1 MENSGLRNTSPLR
14 IAAVLL
20 LAGFLCAPSLVSAEE
35 IYKSVDAD
43 GNVTYSSVPTAEAV
57 ETQAVSVPDAP
68 TAAQQQEAIQRERQL
83 QQAADNLAR
92 DRSARDSQR
101 GSAVQDAENARDQA
115 KVQLEQA
122 LVKQDRDW
130 QGLAGG
136 GRRLKESYFE
146 RVRNAQENLRQ
157 TEESLSKARRDMR

>member
-1 MENSGLRNTSPLR
+1 MENPGLRNDSPLR
-14 IAAVLL
+14 TAVALL

-57 ETQAVSVPDAP
+57 ETQPVSVPDAP
-68 TAAQQQEAIQRERQL
+68 SAAQQQEAVQRERQL
-83 QQAADNLAR
+83 QQTTENLAR
-92 DRSARDSQR
+92 DRSTRGSQR
-101 GSAVQDAENARDQA
+101 RSKVQNAEKARDQA
-115 KVQLEQA
+115 RTGLEQA
-122 LVKQDRDW
+122 QVKRDSDW

-146 RVRNAQENLRQ
+146 RVRDAQENLRQ

>member
-1 MENSGLRNTSPLR
+1 MENSGFRNTSPLR
-14 IAAVLL
+14 IAAILL
-20 LAGFLCAPSLVSAEE
+20 LAGFLRAPSLVSAEE

-57 ETQAVSVPDAP
+57 KTQPVSVPDAP
-68 TAAQQQEAIQRERQL
+68 SPAQQQEAVQRERQL
-83 QQAADNLAR
+83 QQAADNLAQ

-101 GSAVQDAENARDQA
+101 RSKVQDAEKAHDQA
-115 KVQLEQA
+115 KAWLEQA
-122 LVKQDRDW
+122 QVKRDSDW

-136 GRRLKESYFE
+136 GRHLKEGYFE

-157 TEESLSKARRDMR
+157 TEESLSKARQDMR